1 LDVAR
6 GVEYLH
12 TLAHQS
18 FIHRDLK
25 PSNILLG
32 DDMRAK
38 VSDFGLVR
46 LAPDGKYSIETRVA
60 GTFGY
65 LAPEYAVTGRVTT
78 KVDIFSLGV
87 ILMELIT
94 GRKALDETQPEDS
107 VHLVTWFRRVAAS
120 KDENAFKNAI
130 DPNISLDDD
139 TVASIEKVWELAGHC
154 CAREPYQRPD
164 MAHIVNV
171 LSSLTV
177 QWKPTETDPDD
188 VYGIDYDMPLPQ
200 VLKKW
205 QAFEGLSQTA
215 DDSGS
220 SSSAY
225 GSKDNTQTSIPTRP
239 SGFADSFTSVDGR

>member
-1 LDVAR
+1 
-6 GVEYLH
+6 
-12 TLAHQS
+12 
-18 FIHRDLK
+18 
-25 PSNILLG
+25 
-32 DDMRAK
+32 M
-38 VSDFGLVR
+38 
-46 LAPDGKYSIETRVA
+46 
-60 GTFGY
+60 
-65 LAPEYAVTGRVTT
+65 TGRVTT

-107 VHLVTWFRRVAAS
+107 VHLVTWFRRIAAS

-139 TVASIEKVWELAGHC
+139 TLASIEKVWELAGHC